1 MARSNYLEVDY
12 KKRLDEQYQE
22 VFRHKSKQGL
32 TILTEQ
38 EAILLRAIL
47 RIKENDS
54 ENENRQ
60 KRDIQKKN

>member
-32 TILTEQ
+32 TLLTQQ
-38 EAILLRAIL
+38 EATFIRAVMRL
-47 RIKENDS
+47 QENDS
-54 ENENRQ
+54 HNEKRQ
-60 KRDIQKKN
+60 RDIKKKT

>member
-1 MARSNYLEVDY
+1 MIDY

-60 KRDIQKKN
+60 KRDIQKKS

>member
-1 MARSNYLEVDY
+1 MIDY

-60 KRDIQKKN
+60 KRDIKKKN

>member
-32 TILTEQ
+32 TLLTQQ
-38 EAILLRAIL
+38 EATFSRAVMRL
-47 RIKENDS
+47 QENDS
-54 ENENRQ
+54 QNEKRQ
-60 KRDIQKKN
+60 RDIKKKT

>member
-60 KRDIQKKN
+60 KRDIQKKS

>member
-1 MARSNYLEVDY
+1 MDY

-54 ENENRQ
+54 QNEKRQ
-60 KRDIQKKN
+60 KRDIKKKN

>member
-32 TILTEQ
+32 TLLTQQ
-38 EAILLRAIL
+38 EATVIRAVMRL
-47 RIKENDS
+47 QENDS
-54 ENENRQ
+54 QNEKRQ
-60 KRDIQKKN
+60 RDIKKKT

>member
-1 MARSNYLEVDY
+1 MDY

-22 VFRHKSKQGL
+22 LFRHKSKQGL

-60 KRDIQKKN
+60 KRDIQKKS

>member
-1 MARSNYLEVDY
+1 MIDY
-12 KKRLDEQYQE
+12 KKRLNEQYE
-22 VFRHKSKQGL
+22 EIFRHKSKQGL
-32 TILTEQ
+32 TLLTEQ

-60 KRDIQKKN
+60 KRDIQKKS

>member
-1 MARSNYLEVDY
+1 MIDY

-22 VFRHKSKQGL
+22 IFRHKSKQGL

>member
-1 MARSNYLEVDY
+1 MDY

-60 KRDIQKKN
+60 KRDIQKKS

>member
-1 MARSNYLEVDY
+1 MIDY
-12 KKRLDEQYQE
+12 KKRLDEQYE
-22 VFRHKSKQGL
+22 EIFRHKSKQGL

-60 KRDIQKKN
+60 KRDIQKKS

>member
-1 MARSNYLEVDY
+1 MIDY

-22 VFRHKSKQGL
+22 IFHHKSKQGL

-60 KRDIQKKN
+60 KRDIQKKS

>member
-32 TILTEQ
+32 TLLTQQ
-38 EAILLRAIL
+38 EATFVRAVMRL
-47 RIKENDS
+47 QENDS
-54 ENENRQ
+54 QNEKRQ
-60 KRDIQKKN
+60 RDIKKKT

>member
-1 MARSNYLEVDY
+1 MIDY

-22 VFRHKSKQGL
+22 IFRHKSKQGL

-60 KRDIQKKN
+60 KRDIQKKS

>member
-1 MARSNYLEVDY
+1 MDY

-47 RIKENDS
+47 RIKENDTQN
-54 ENENRQ
+54 ENEQ
-60 KRDIQKKN
+60 RDIKKET